1 MTDNFKIGL
10 DAPAAV
16 QSWTGEP
23 ENCVLNSSEDGFSVV
38 GNENGKSVGKMMCD
52 QLECSRQFRLFI
64 YSGAKRVDDLQEKE
78 ANFIAYHPH
87 IK

>member
-1 MTDNFKIGL
+1 MGLADNFKKGL

-38 GNENGKSVGKMMCD
+38 GNEMVNLS
-52 QLECSRQFRLFI
+52 
-64 YSGAKRVDDLQEKE
+64 AK
-78 ANFIAYHPH
+78 
-87 IK
+87 